1 MTLWEKLV
9 KAWDYLVMGAEKNCA
24 VELYVKNAIS
34 KREYLQRVDDAEQ
47 RYRAKHKKQ
56 PVP

>member
-9 KAWDYLVMGAEKNCA
+9 KAWDYLVMGAEKTA
-24 VELYVKNAIS
+24 YTELYIQNAIS
-34 KREYLQRVDDAEQ
+34 KREYLQRVNEAEQ
-47 RYRAKHKKQ
+47 RYRGKHKKQ